1 MGLQVAVGA
10 ERVRLRF
17 SYKRKGLSSIMNIFQ
32 LQQDLIDYAHSIG
45 IDKIGFAAATPFEEL
60 KSRLRRHQQLGYA
73 SGFEEPDIDK
83 RTEPWRLMDDVQSI
97 VAIALAYP
105 SKMDNAPVG
114 KKGARRGVFCR
125 ASWGTDYHTVLR
137 DKLKLLEQW
146 LHVHVP
152 NVRMQSM
159 VDTGA
164 LSDRAVAERAGIG
177 WSAKNTAIITPE
189 FGSYVYLGEML
200 TNIPFE
206 PSIPLENECGDCTLC
221 IDVCPTGAIVEAGVL
236 NSQRCIAFLT
246 QTKSVLPDEFRSK
259 IGNRLY
265 GCDTCQTVC
274 PKNKG
279 KVNWLHNEFKPD
291 PELAKPLLLSI
302 LTMSN
307 REFKEKFGHVS
318 GSWRGKKPIQRNA
331 ILALAHFKEQ
341 QAIPEL
347 INILQKDDRSDIR
360 GIAAWALGK
369 VGGEAAKKALI
380 LAQQQEQTIE
390 VQQEVEKALQLLQ

>member
-1 MGLQVAVGA
+1 
-10 ERVRLRF
+10 
-17 SYKRKGLSSIMNIFQ
+17 
-32 LQQDLIDYAHSIG
+32 
-45 IDKIGFAAATPFEEL
+45 
-60 KSRLRRHQQLGYA
+60 
-73 SGFEEPDIDK
+73 
-83 RTEPWRLMDDVQSI
+83 
-97 VAIALAYP
+97 
-105 SKMDNAPVG
+105 
-114 KKGARRGVFCR
+114 
-125 ASWGTDYHTVLR
+125 
-137 DKLKLLEQW
+137 
-146 LHVHVP
+146 
-152 NVRMQSM
+152 M

-206 PSIPLENECGDCTLC
+206 PSDQLENECGDCTLC

-246 QTKSVLPDEFRSK
+246 QTKSILPDEFRSK

-279 KVNWLHNEFKPD
+279 KVNWIHDEFKPN
-291 PELAKPLLLSI
+291 PELAKPLLLPI

-347 INILQKDDRSDIR
+347 INILQKDDRPDIR
-360 GIAAWALGK
+360 GTAAWALGK
-369 VGGEAAKKALI
+369 IGGEAAKKHYI
-380 LAQQQEQTIE
+380 STTTTTNNR
-390 VQQEVEKALQLLQ
+390 VQQEVESFNYYGMWNILLHCVISTRNSSEYRNIAMCRYKYKFAFNSSVRFFDGR